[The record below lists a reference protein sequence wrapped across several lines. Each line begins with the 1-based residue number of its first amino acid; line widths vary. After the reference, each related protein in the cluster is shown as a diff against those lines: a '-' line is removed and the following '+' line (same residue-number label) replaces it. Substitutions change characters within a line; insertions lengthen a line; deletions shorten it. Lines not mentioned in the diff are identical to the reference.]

1 MMWQFKKIYDR
12 QAERVYRICLIY
24 LKNESDAQDGL
35 QEVFLKLLEN
45 PVSFKDEEHEK
56 AWCIRTAKN
65 YCFDQLKSF
74 WHKKRVSME
83 NWREAGETTAS
94 EEGAL
99 LEIVMKLPVKYRDV
113 LYLYYYEDYSVR
125 EISSMLGRKE
135 STIQSQLAA
144 GRKKLRK
151 WIEKEGNYGTE
162 YFEKCVQENQ
172 TAR

>member
-1 MMWQFKKIYDR
+1 MRQFKNIYDR

-24 LKNESDAQDGL
+24 MKNESDAQDGM
-35 QEVFLKLLEN
+35 QEVFLRLLEN
-45 PVSFKDEEHEK
+45 PVTFKDEEHEK

-65 YCFDQLKSF
+65 YCLDQLKNF
-74 WHKKRVSME
+74 WRKKRVPME
-83 NWREAGETTAS
+83 NWKETVESKTPQ
-94 EEGAL
+94 ENVL
-99 LEIVMKLPVKYRDV
+99 LEMVMKLPVKYRDV
-113 LYLYYYEDYSVR
+113 LYLYYYEDYSIR
-125 EISSMLGRKE
+125 EISGMLERKE

-162 YFEKCVQENQ
+162 YFKKCVRENQ